1 MKTTARTLATL
12 LGALALVA
20 MTGCSIGS
28 PHGADT
34 PSSTTAMPAPSATSS
49 AAPADAA
56 ARLQYLIE
64 EEKLAHD
71 VYQRFTDLWGA
82 QVFGN
87 IRDSEVMH
95 QQLLVPLLESKDIP
109 DPRTGTLGAFADP
122 DIQRL
127 YDQLTQQGTASITEA
142 YKAGVAIE
150 EKDIADLSTDL
161 ATTTDPATT
170 AVLQRLLA
178 GSRAHLRAFESH
190 IG

>member
-12 LGALALVA
+12 LGVLALAA
-20 MTGCSIGS
+20 MTGCSTGS
-28 PHGADT
+28 PESAVT
-34 PSSTTAMPAPSATSS
+34 PSSTAASPAPST
-49 AAPADAA
+49 PPTDAA

-71 VYQRFTDLWGA
+71 VYQHFTDLWGA
-82 QVFGN
+82 QIFGN

-95 QQLLVPLLESKDIP
+95 QQLLVPLLEAKGIA
-109 DPRTGTLGAFADP
+109 DPRTGTVGTFADP

-127 YDQLTQQGTASITEA
+127 YDQLIQQGTASITDA

-150 EKDIADLSTDL
+150 EKDIADLNADL
-161 ATTTDPATT
+161 AITNDPATI

-178 GSRAHLRAFESH
+178 GSRAHLQAFESH
-190 IG
+190 LG

>member
-1 MKTTARTLATL
+1 MKTNTKALATL
-12 LGALALVA
+12 LGVLTLAA
-20 MTGCSIGS
+20 STGCTGS
-28 PHGADT
+28 PEGAAT
-34 PSSTTAMPAPSATSS
+34 PSGTSAAPAPSATST

-56 ARLQYLIE
+56 ASLQYLVE

-95 QQLLVPLLESKDIP
+95 QQLLVPLLDAKGIV
-109 DPRTGTLGAFADP
+109 DPRTGTVGTFTDP

-127 YDQLTQQGTASITEA
+127 YDQLIQQGTASITEA

-150 EKDIADLSTDL
+150 EKDIADLNADL
-161 ATTTDPATT
+161 ASTTDPATI

-178 GSRAHLRAFESH
+178 GSRAHLQAFESH
-190 IG
+190 LG

>member
-1 MKTTARTLATL
+1 MKNTARTLATL
-12 LGALALVA
+12 LGALALAA
-20 MTGCSIGS
+20 MTGCSTGS
-28 PHGADT
+28 PEGAAT
-34 PSSTTAMPAPSATSS
+34 PSSTSASPAPFSPSSAT
-49 AAPADAA
+49 PADAA

-71 VYQRFTDLWGA
+71 VYQHFTELWGA

-95 QQLLVPLLESKDIP
+95 QQLLVPLLEAKGIG
-109 DPRTGTLGAFADP
+109 DPRTGTVGTFADA

-127 YDQLTQQGTASITEA
+127 YDQLIQQGSASITDA

-150 EKDIADLSTDL
+150 EKDIADLNSDL
-161 ATTTDPATT
+161 ATTTDPATI

-178 GSRAHLRAFESH
+178 GSRAHLQAFESH
-190 IG
+190 MG